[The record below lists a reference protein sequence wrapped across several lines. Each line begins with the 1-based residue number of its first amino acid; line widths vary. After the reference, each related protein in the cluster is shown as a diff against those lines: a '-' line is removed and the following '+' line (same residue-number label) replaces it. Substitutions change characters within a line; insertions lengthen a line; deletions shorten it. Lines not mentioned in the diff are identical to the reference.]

1 MDASAHWMEVES
13 DALKAACA
21 VKLMKTGALPPVE
34 EGTATQAG
42 AGGEQGGCNGA
53 AATTSAP
60 PPSAGEHVTAEASP
74 RVGASGRRTEKGVTT
89 VGQEA
94 TTGGAPAEKGGREGP
109 PAPTGAPAAARGARH
124 PSARDKQLKGGGVV
138 EGVGVL
144 EGVLEGVSVGVREV
158 VGVGVNVREVVG
170 VGVDEQLGSAGCP
183 AEAHAEGQVQAV
195 QRMAPAG
202 EKVPAGHWA
211 HAVLPAALLYEPA
224 GQAAH
229 AEM

>member
-1 MDASAHWMEVES
+1 M
-13 DALKAACA
+13 
-21 VKLMKTGALPPVE
+21 
-34 EGTATQAG
+34 
-42 AGGEQGGCNGA
+42 
-53 AATTSAP
+53 
-60 PPSAGEHVTAEASP
+60 
-74 RVGASGRRTEKGVTT
+74 
-89 VGQEA
+89 
-94 TTGGAPAEKGGREGP
+94 
-109 PAPTGAPAAARGARH
+109 
-124 PSARDKQLKGGGVV
+124 
-138 EGVGVL
+138 
-144 EGVLEGVSVGVREV
+144 EGVSVGVREV

-229 AEM
+229 AEMSAPKVAPYVPAAQETHDAFVGVEEIEASNQVPRGHGAHTLDKEKKPTTPALAMQVGHGREAMPAAQETEIEVNCTASPIGLTAPPPVFSHVTWIVFAPG

>member
-1 MDASAHWMEVES
+1 MASGVDASAHWMEVES

-60 PPSAGEHVTAEASP
+60 LPSAGAHVTAEASP

-94 TTGGAPAEKGGREGP
+94 TTGGAPAKKGGREGP

-144 EGVLEGVSVGVREV
+144 EGVSVGVREV
-158 VGVGVNVREVVG
+158 VGDGVNVREVVG

-183 AEAHAEGQVQAV
+183 AEAHAEEQVQAV
-195 QRMAPAG
+195 QRMAPAR
-202 EKVPAGHWA
+202 A
-211 HAVLPAALLYEPA
+211 
-224 GQAAH
+224 
-229 AEM
+229 